1 MPCWAQDGAATEPS
15 TVPGG
20 EASTTSDAPPETTSP
35 SVEVETFTNPLCYNL
50 NEALAKIA
58 LDKGDALC
66 RLNSACNGLVCN
78 FTVFSMK
85 VWVLPCADPPVV
97 RMAIIDNQG
106 EKLFDDAMMETATIQ
121 GQNYSIEVVF
131 DLQEGGFG
139 LQVYPYS
146 LADWL

>member
-20 EASTTSDAPPETTSP
+20 EASTTSDAPPETTNP
-35 SVEVETFTNPLCYNL
+35 SVEVEAFTNPLCYNL

-97 RMAIIDNQG
+97 RMAIIDNRQ
-106 EKLFDDAMMETATIQ
+106 LLETATIQ

-131 DLQEGGFG
+131 NPQEGGFG